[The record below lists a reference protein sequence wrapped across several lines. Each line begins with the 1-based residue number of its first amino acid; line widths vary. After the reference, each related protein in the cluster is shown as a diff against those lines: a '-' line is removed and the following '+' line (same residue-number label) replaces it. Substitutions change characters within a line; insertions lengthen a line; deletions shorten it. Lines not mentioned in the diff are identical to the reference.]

1 MRIILIGPPGA
12 GKGTQCQKLVEHLRV
27 PHLSTGEMLRAAVRS
42 AAPDSLLAAQCMEQG
57 LLVPDQIIVGMVTKR
72 LEAQDCR

>member
-12 GKGTQCQKLVEHLRV
+12 GKGTQCQRIVEHLRV

-42 AAPDSLLAAQCMEQG
+42 ATPEGVQA
-57 LLVPDQIIVGMVTKR
+57 
-72 LEAQDCR
+72 